1 MLHVHILSWVLAIIM
16 FIVTYLN
23 YSKTQGGTPTAKPLH
38 MVLRVVILL
47 TLISG
52 FWIIIKEFASGGGNH
67 ILLTLKMV
75 CGIAVVALME
85 VTIIKRKK
93 HESTQGL
100 FWTTIAL
107 IVITII
113 LGIILPLGPLT
124 KMFGLS

>member
-1 MLHVHILSWVLAIIM
+1 M
-16 FIVTYLN
+16 
-23 YSKTQGGTPTAKPLH
+23 
-38 MVLRVVILL
+38 
-47 TLISG
+47 
-52 FWIIIKEFASGGGNH
+52 
-67 ILLTLKMV
+67 LLTLKMV

-85 VTIIKRKK
+85 VTIIKRKSMNQHK
-93 HESTQGL
+93 DY